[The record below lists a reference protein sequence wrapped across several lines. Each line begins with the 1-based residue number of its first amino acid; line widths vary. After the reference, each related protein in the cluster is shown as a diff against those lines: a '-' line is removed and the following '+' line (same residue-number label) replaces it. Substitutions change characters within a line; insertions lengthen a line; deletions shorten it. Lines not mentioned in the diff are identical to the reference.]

1 MPIAT
6 VILHIRCS
14 SCIFHSLH
22 YFKKSLFY
30 RSTFCS
36 LTCCLISLLH
46 AQIATCP
53 ATALCIDQIKICRK
67 NTNRRMFIQIR
78 EWIQVSIKVKMH
90 GTVGPTQNWGR
101 DRIARDGFF
110 YKVLPWKLWKW
121 AVFLF
126 LIFIG
131 SNSLL
136 D

>member
-14 SCIFHSLH
+14 SCIFSFSTL
-22 YFKKSLFY
+22 FKKISLLQVHL
-30 RSTFCS
+30 CS
-36 LTCCLISLLH
+36 LTCCRISLLH

-53 ATALCIDQIKICRK
+53 ATAPCIDQMKICKK